1 MKEHNSILE
10 AEKLKK
16 QQEDA
21 AKGRALM
28 STFLEHVKELV
39 GDQEGL
45 QQTVEPMIAANP
57 EGMGRVME
65 IVSKASKKY
74 AENNLALR
82 KAQATLKDKE
92 LELKFQQ
99 LIQSK
104 SLNMTSTPV
113 VQQVEVASKKRAT
126 QEPVQKA
133 ATAVAQKINPYSAAA
148 NHRAPLQRRKPV
160 ARKVGGMNSD
170 LLKAYNAARGD
181 GLGAMARLHKSLSER
196 KRSGYY

>member
-1 MKEHNSILE
+1 M
-10 AEKLKK
+10 
-16 QQEDA
+16 
-21 AKGRALM
+21 
-28 STFLEHVKELV
+28 KELV

-104 SLNMTSTPV
+104 SLNMNTPV
-113 VQQVEVASKKRAT
+113 TQQVEVASKKRAT

-181 GLGAMARLHKSLSER
+181 GLGAMARLHKSLAER